1 MAFLFVLFVFLIG
14 IGCTVLWIYCLV
26 DIIKANFK
34 GENDKIIW
42 LLLIIFLPLIGS
54 ILYLA
59 IGVNQKIPESIV

>member
-26 DIIKANFK
+26 DIIRANFK

-59 IGVNQKIPESIV
+59 IGMNQKIPERIV

>member
-26 DIIKANFK
+26 DIIRADFK

-59 IGVNQKIPESIV
+59 IGMKQKIPESIV

>member
-42 LLLIIFLPLIGS
+42 LLLIIFLPMIGS
-54 ILYLA
+54 ILYLY
-59 IGVNQKIPESIV
+59 IGVNQKIPERIV

>member
-26 DIIKANFK
+26 DIIRANFK

-59 IGVNQKIPESIV
+59 IGMKQKIPERIV

>member
-59 IGVNQKIPESIV
+59 IGMKQKIPERIV